1 MKNTKSKL
9 TQVQLNDTGPA
20 TISVPLV
27 AAQVMI
33 LMHLAADL
41 KDPDEGRVAS
51 RVLSLGLFV
60 LGLDRTGDAGL
71 GQITDAMHGK
81 GSDAASTLYNAIT
94 DAGSGAQDEIENA
107 ERERRSST
115 VTNTAEATL

>member
-41 KDPDEGRVAS
+41 KDPDEGRVAA